1 MGLTRWLNGFASC
14 ILGNRK
20 RARSAARRGFGRR
33 GFGRRGFVATRTSS
47 FLAVPLFGGDLSEIT
62 EMAEPL
68 ENRPLLSAVISLM
81 SVDSGESAT
90 DFIIKNTSFDRS
102 GAPHVV
108 RSRRGSRLCF
118 GIYSARRSESEGDQ
132 HSPYLNDRGS
142 TRSPAVPF
150 SVRRSRCFQTPSLL
164 TS

>member
-14 ILGNRK
+14 ILGNHK

-33 GFGRRGFVATRTSS
+33 GFMATRTSS
-47 FLAVPLFGGDLSEIT
+47 FLAVPLFGGDLSEIA

-90 DFIIKNTSFDRS
+90 DFITKNTSFDRSGS

-108 RSRRGSRLCF
+108 RSRRESRLGF
-118 GIYSARRSESEGDQ
+118 GICSERRSESEGYQ
-132 HSPYLNDRGS
+132 HSPDLNDRGS

-150 SVRRSRCFQTPSLL
+150 SARRSRCFQTPSLL